1 MENIIDK
8 MKDNRF
14 KMILKENSVYLT
26 NYKRIIIL
34 EEDLVKIKTNKKTIE
49 IKGNNIKAK
58 RILYKELLLVGNI
71 TKIEVIDEF

>member
-34 EEDLVKIKTNKKTIE
+34 EEDLVKIKTNNKIIE

-58 RILYKELLLVGNI
+58 RIDFCRGYNFPNYSTCK
-71 TKIEVIDEF
+71 